1 MLSEP
6 LISEWPV
13 VMPGAHRAPSS
24 HVVPLSVYPR
34 PRTQELVLYFL
45 VSDMAMGIVSALAI
59 FHVYS
64 RPLGYDLGQLWFGL
78 ASFAVGWP
86 FSAYMQQLYGQ
97 RELLGSFRRLMLRT
111 VATCA
116 LAFGIVL
123 LCGFGL
129 NVIGSVS
136 RVWLLGWAA
145 FVLGWTCVTRFGWR
159 AYWQRRLQ
167 NGGCHERA
175 LVLAGSEQTARRLAE
190 RVEHESK
197 GHIRVAGAAALPGT
211 FDVATFK
218 WLEDIVGHGIIDR
231 IIIGHFAGATA
242 QTNALLARLMR
253 LSIDVTVLPELEWLQ
268 APVLRGDRIGTLPAI
283 EFDFRPLTLTQTCV
297 KRAEDLLLAGGL
309 TVFLL
314 PVLLLIGL
322 AIKLDSPGPVMFRQ
336 MRAGFNG
343 RRFRVWKFRTMHAHA
358 RDEHAVRQTSRGDSR
373 VTRVGRFLRR
383 TSLDEL
389 PQLFNVLVGDMSIVG
404 PRPHALGM
412 TAVGRP
418 LHEVIEEYSARHRL
432 KPGITGWAQINGC
445 RGEVNSREKLRDRVL
460 LDCYYIENWSLS
472 FDLWIILRTAAAVLG
487 DPNAY

>member
-13 VMPGAHRAPSS
+13 ALSGSHRTPSS
-24 HVVPLSVYPR
+24 QAVPLSAYPR
-34 PRTQELVLYFL
+34 PRTHEFVFYFL
-45 VSDMAMGIVSALAI
+45 VADMVMGVVSALAI
-59 FHVYS
+59 FHFYGS
-64 RPLGYDLGQLWFGL
+64 PLGYDRGQLWFGL
-78 ASFAVGWP
+78 ASFAVAWP

-145 FVLGWTCVTRFGWR
+145 AVLGWACLTRFGWR
-159 AYWQRRLQ
+159 AYWLRRLQ
-167 NGGCHERA
+167 SGGCRERA
-175 LVLAGSEQTARRLAE
+175 LVLAGSEHAARRLAE
-190 RVEHESK
+190 RVEHESN
-197 GHIRVAGAAALPGT
+197 GHIRVAGAATLPGA

-218 WLEDIVGHGIIDR
+218 WLEDIVSHGLIDR
-231 IIIGHFAGATA
+231 VIIGHFAGATA
-242 QTNALLARLMR
+242 QINALLARLTR
-253 LSIDVTVLPELEWLQ
+253 LAIDVTLLPELEWVG
-268 APVLRGDRIGTLPAI
+268 APVLRVDRIGALPAI
-283 EFDFRPLTLTQTCV
+283 EFDFRPLTPTQTCM
-297 KRAEDLLLAGGL
+297 KRAEDLLLAGSL
-309 TVFLL
+309 TVLVL
-314 PVLLLIGL
+314 PVLLLISL
-322 AIKLDSPGPVMFRQ
+322 AIKLDSPGPVLFRQ

-343 RRFRVWKFRTMHAHA
+343 RKFQVWKFRTMHAHA

-445 RGEVNSREKLRDRVL
+445 RGEVNSHEKLRDRVR

-472 FDLWIILRTAAAVLG
+472 FDLWIIFRTAAALLG
-487 DPNAY
+487 DPDAY